1 MIQCYHSILNFF
13 QFSVFSTVL
22 CGVAGLM
29 IPSLALTAFSR
40 PLFDL
45 TVSGGDVCNIVTAP
59 RSIQCAIDRLDCY
72 RLHSCGLLPDFLAPK
87 DQWK

>member
-1 MIQCYHSILNFF
+1 MIPTLQCYHKTF

-22 CGVAGLM
+22 CGVAGIM

-72 RLHSCGLLPDFLAPK
+72 RIHSCGLLPDFLAPK
-87 DQWK
+87 NK